1 MSMRLLGDPRAV
13 HEVCDDVESII
24 WLLLW
29 VIAKFG
35 PHEMMPGDTHSF
47 LEVFDPNPAN
57 PHDRKRAFAH
67 YGRLRIKHLA
77 LRTPALESLLNEL
90 VDVLPKDIDTPSE
103 LLRDH
108 TWLINR
114 LKSASENK
122 AWMATKDDGSRMH
135 DITEPASSA
144 RRKRKA
150 SISTYWS
157 ELEDDRVA
165 IEEERRER
173 LKYSDY
179 LQVEEVEVA
188 IGDENKG
195 FDRDLAEDDR

>member
-13 HEVCDDVESII
+13 HEVCDDVESAI

-29 VIAKFG
+29 LIAKFG

-57 PHDRKRAFAH
+57 PHDRKQAFAH

-77 LRTPALESLLNEL
+77 LRIPALESLLNEL

-114 LKSASENK
+114 LKSALENEALLGMQSGTPRHARIFDKMDIINVITNTYSCSIK
-122 AWMATKDDGSRMH
+122 AVDTRYGNTIYSTGFH
-135 DITEPASSA
+135 CA
-144 RRKRKA
+144 RF
-150 SISTYWS
+150 
-157 ELEDDRVA
+157 
-165 IEEERRER
+165 
-173 LKYSDY
+173 
-179 LQVEEVEVA
+179 Q
-188 IGDENKG
+188 
-195 FDRDLAEDDR
+195 